1 VHTTCS
7 LVSSAFPAHERVV
20 ESRIDAPERGRVE
33 DVRVRPR
40 HRYRLAAK
48 WICAVLAALILAG
61 YPVYV
66 RPQVDPV
73 READAIL
80 VLGGPSYGRYTRGFE
95 LGSRGEAPTVVVSNP
110 NGRNDPWLTQQC
122 ASAHAFK
129 ILCFVPDPPTTRGE
143 GRELRRL
150 ATERGWQTVVVVT
163 FRPHVS
169 RARFIL
175 HRCFDGELIMVAPD
189 DPLSAR
195 RWVVEYVLQTVG
207 YVRAALQPGC

>member
-1 VHTTCS
+1 
-7 LVSSAFPAHERVV
+7 VV
-20 ESRIDAPERGRVE
+20 DSTIDAPERKRV
-33 DVRVRPR
+33 DDARVSPLRR
-40 HRYRLAAK
+40 SRLAAS
-48 WICAVLAALILAG
+48 WICAVVAALIVAG
-61 YPVYV
+61 FPVYV

-73 READAIL
+73 RKADAIFI
-80 VLGGPSYGRYTRGFE
+80 LGGPSYGRYPRGFE

-122 ASAHAFK
+122 ASAHAFE
-129 ILCFVPDPPTTRGE
+129 IMCFVPDPPTTRGE

-150 ATERGWQTVVVVT
+150 AAERRWRTVVVVT

-175 HRCFDGELIMVAPD
+175 QRCFDGELVMVEPD
-189 DPLSAR
+189 DPVSAR
-195 RWVVEYVLQTVG
+195 RWVVEYALQTVG